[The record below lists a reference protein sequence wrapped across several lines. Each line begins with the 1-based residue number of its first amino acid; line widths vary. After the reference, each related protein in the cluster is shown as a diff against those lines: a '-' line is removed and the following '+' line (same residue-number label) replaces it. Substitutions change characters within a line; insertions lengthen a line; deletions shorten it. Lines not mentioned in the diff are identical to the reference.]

1 MKQSEARASAPVTF
15 RRRSKVR
22 VLLGSLVY
30 WLVLLGLAATFFA
43 PFLWMVATSL
53 ISESQMAQASPT
65 ELVWIPKPMAWAN
78 YPRALTSFPFLLYLR
93 NTLFICLLTVIGT
106 LFSCALP
113 AYGFSLIRWRGRDA
127 VFLLVLST
135 IMLPSVVI
143 MLPMFVLFRALGW
156 TNTFLPLVVPPFFGS
171 AFYIFML
178 RQFFMTL
185 PLELSDAA
193 RLDGCGDFSI
203 FWRVVVPLT
212 KPALATV
219 ALFTFIGAWMDFMG
233 PLIYLN
239 DERLYTLALGL
250 LSFLGKYSAD
260 WSGLMAASTVVILP
274 IIILFF
280 FTQRTF
286 IKGIVLTG
294 IKG

>member
-1 MKQSEARASAPVTF
+1 MKPSDASPRAPVRF
-15 RRRSKVR
+15 KRRSR
-22 VLLGSLVY
+22 AGQGLLTLLY
-30 WLVLLGLAATFFA
+30 WVVLLGLGASFFA
-43 PFLWMVATSL
+43 PFLWMIATSL
-53 ISESQMAQASPT
+53 ISQMQLAQASPT
-65 ELVWIPKPMAWAN
+65 ELVWIPKPAVWEN

-93 NTLFICLLTVIGT
+93 NTLFICLMTVAGT
-106 LFSCALP
+106 IFSCALP

-127 VFLLVLST
+127 VFVLVLAT
-135 IMLPSVVI
+135 IMLPGVVT
-143 MLPMFVLFRALGW
+143 MLPLFVLFRKLGW

-178 RQFFMTL
+178 RQFFLTL
-185 PLELSDAA
+185 PLELCDAA

-212 KPALATV
+212 RPALATV
-219 ALFTFIGAWMDFMG
+219 ALLTFMGAWMDFMG

-239 DERLYTLALGL
+239 DEKRYTLALGL
-250 LSFLGKYSAD
+250 LSFLGKYAAD

-274 IIILFF
+274 IIVLFF